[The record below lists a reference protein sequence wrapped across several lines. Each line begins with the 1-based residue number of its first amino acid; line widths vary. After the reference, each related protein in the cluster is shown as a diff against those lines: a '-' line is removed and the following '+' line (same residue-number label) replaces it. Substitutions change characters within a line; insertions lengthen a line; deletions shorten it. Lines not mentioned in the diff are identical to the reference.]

1 MAVYKIFPSQDA
13 TLYSAYINQNTGLD
27 EILEATTNFI
37 TGSTRIDGAAPQ
49 TSRFLIKFSDTDI
62 AYVTSSLATGDFQAN
77 LKLFIANSSGLKTDT
92 VVLANAVSGNWD
104 MGTGRYLDSPETQNG
119 VSWKWINY
127 SGSIAWP
134 SSGAFEPGTTGS
146 YSGSNEGGGAWWT
159 GSEASQTFGYWSDLD
174 LNFSVTDIV
183 KQWTA
188 SIANPSNGWPN
199 HGFIVR
205 QTQSQEFIDN
215 INQQVNLKY
224 YSRDTHTIYPPTLEF
239 KWDDFSYNTGS
250 LSVLNTLPATL
261 TLAENPGTFYSSSV
275 NKFYVNSR
283 PEYPIRVW
291 QTASYYTNN
300 FALPT
305 ASYYAIKDLD
315 TDEYV
320 VDFDSNYTRIS
331 ADATS
336 SYFDI
341 YMNGLEPERYYKI
354 LIQVDSEG
362 SNTIYDDNYYFK
374 VVNG

>member
-77 LKLFIANSSGLKTDT
+77 LKLFIANSSGLKADT
-92 VVLANAVSGNWD
+92 VVLANAVAEDWE

-119 VSWKWINY
+119 ASWLWTDY
-127 SGSIAWP
+127 SGSNKWTT
-134 SSGAFEPGTTGS
+134 SSFTSGTTGS
-146 YSGSNEGGGAWWT
+146 YSGSNVGGGVWWT
-159 GSEASQTFGYWSDLD
+159 GSEVSQTFGYYSDLD
-174 LNFSVTDIV
+174 LNFNVTEIV
-183 KQWTA
+183 KNWTG
-188 SIANPSNGWPN
+188 SSSVWSNY
-199 HGFIVR
+199 GFIVR

-239 KWDDFSYNTGS
+239 KWDDATGNYNTGS
-250 LSVLNTLPATL
+250 LTVLNTLPATL
-261 TLAENPGTFYSSSV
+261 TLAENPGTFFSESI
-275 NKFYVNSR
+275 NKFYVNAR

-320 VDFDSNYTRIS
+320 IDFDTTYTKLS
-331 ADATS
+331 CDAS
-336 SYFDI
+336 GSYFTL
-341 YMNGLEPERYYKI
+341 YMNGLEPERNYKV
-354 LIQVDSEG
+354 LIQTTING
-362 SNTIYDDNYYFK
+362 STVVYDDDYYFK

>member
-77 LKLFIANSSGLKTDT
+77 LKLFIANSSGLKADT
-92 VVLANAVSGNWD
+92 VVLANAVAEDWE

-119 VSWKWINY
+119 VSWLWTDY
-127 SGSIAWP
+127 SGSSKWTT
-134 SSGAFEPGTTGS
+134 SSFTSGTTGS
-146 YSGSNEGGGAWWT
+146 YSGSNVGGGVWWT
-159 GSEASQTFGYWSDLD
+159 GSEVSQTFGYYSDLD
-174 LNFSVTDIV
+174 LNFNVTEIV
-183 KQWTA
+183 KNWTG
-188 SIANPSNGWPN
+188 SSSVWSNY
-199 HGFIVR
+199 GFIVR

-250 LSVLNTLPATL
+250 LTVLNTLPATL
-261 TLAENPGTFYSSSV
+261 TLAENPGTFFSESI
-275 NKFYVNSR
+275 NKFYINAR

-315 TDEYV
+315 TDEYII
-320 VDFDSNYTRIS
+320 DFDTTYTKLS
-331 ADATS
+331 CDAS
-336 SYFDI
+336 GSYFTL
-341 YMNGLEPERYYKI
+341 YMNGLEPERNYKV
-354 LIQVDSEG
+354 LIQTTING
-362 SNTIYDDNYYFK
+362 STVVYDDDYYFK